1 MTLKIEKICDPRSTS
16 LRLIGRIQA
25 EDLAELK
32 LHIEGNGARVVLD
45 LGEVTLVD
53 LDVVRFLLICEAE
66 GIEFLHCPPYI
77 RVWILRER
85 DRQV

>member
-1 MTLKIEKICDPRSTS
+1 M
-16 LRLIGRIQA
+16 
-25 EDLAELK
+25 K
-32 LHIEGNGARVVLD
+32 LQIEGNGARVVLD

-53 LDVVRFLLICEAE
+53 LDSVRFLLTCEAE

-77 RVWILRER
+77 REWILREQ

>member
-1 MTLKIEKICDPRSTS
+1 M
-16 LRLIGRIQA
+16 
-25 EDLAELK
+25 K
-32 LHIEGNGARVVLD
+32 LHIEGNGTRVVLD

-77 RVWILRER
+77 REWILREQ